1 MCHFLS
7 SCAVLKYYVIKVL
20 GFNCY
25 KREVDKSVL
34 PSLGHMVKEVLLVF
48 SPKLLLLNIW
58 VYSMYFC
65 VSTCVCV
72 CCMRELFTY
81 VISNFW
87 YNFESYL

>member
-34 PSLGHMVKEVLLVF
+34 PSLGHMVKSFTCVF
-48 SPKLLLLNIW
+48 SQIASVEYMGLLCIFVCLH
-58 VYSMYFC
+58 V
-65 VSTCVCV
+65 CVCV
-72 CCMRELFTY
+72 
-81 VISNFW
+81 V
-87 YNFESYL
+87 

>member
-34 PSLGHMVKEVLLVF
+34 PSLGHMVKVLLVF

-58 VYSMYFC
+58 VYSVFLC
-65 VSTCVCV
+65 VYMCVCV
-72 CCMRELFTY
+72 CGMRELFTY

-87 YNFESYL
+87 YSFLSYH